1 VIEER
6 LELGLADGPAPAAA
20 AAGPGVNKELQ
31 RTSILDGPR
40 LFVVMVLAFVV
51 VFPPLLL
58 LMQSFGAEPGAAAAA
73 ADFGQHIERARV
85 LLAAG
90 RARES
95 LVPIERARRL
105 IPEAFPVHNNLCV
118 AYGLLKRKA
127 EAVAACQHALTIE
140 PSNQLA
146 KNNLAWVQGIA
157 EETAQ

>member
-1 VIEER
+1 VIQEG

-20 AAGPGVNKELQ
+20 TAGPRVNEDLQ

-40 LFVVMVLAFVV
+40 LVVVMVLAFVV
-51 VFPPLLL
+51 AFPPLLL
-58 LMQSFGAEPGAAAAA
+58 LVWSLGADPGAAAAA
-73 ADFGQHIERARV
+73 VEFGPHIERARV

-90 RARES
+90 KARES